1 MKKQIRLNAFDMNS
15 ASHQSP
21 GLWRHP
27 RDRSSNYTDL
37 GYWTDLARTLER
49 GKFDGIFLADVMG
62 VYDVYG
68 GTPDVALRS
77 GVQVP
82 VNDPSL
88 IVPAMAMVTE
98 HLGFGVTC
106 TLSYEPPYP
115 FARRMST
122 LDHLTNGRIGWNI
135 VTGYLDSAAKGA
147 GREKQI
153 SHDRRYE
160 IAEEYMDVVYKLW
173 EASWDDDA
181 VKRDAVNGMFT
192 DPAKVRRIQHRGE
205 HYQLDAVHLS
215 EPSPQRTPV
224 LYQAGASPKGM
235 GFAAKHAECIFV
247 NGPSRTVLA
256 SAVSK
261 SRSHIAQQGRDPSQ
275 VLIFAGLTVIVGQTD
290 KEATERLHEY
300 RQYVDRDGALALM
313 SGWTGIDFSTYD
325 KDDRVQHIRNDAVH
339 SAVDRFT
346 IADPNKVWTIGE
358 VAEFVGIGGAGPVVV
373 GSPTHVADEL
383 EAWMKDTGVDGFNL
397 MYTVMPEC
405 FTDFV
410 DLVVPELQRRGVYK
424 TEYLRGTLREK
435 LIGNG
440 ARTSLPHPSAILRI
454 QAKASSRLEQHRLV
468 AKT

>member
-1 MKKQIRLNAFDMNS
+1 MKKQIRLNAFDMNC

-27 RDRSSNYTDL
+27 RDRSTTYTDL

-62 VYDVYG
+62 IYDVYG
-68 GTPDVALRS
+68 GSPDVALRS
-77 GVQVP
+77 GVQAP

-88 IVPAMAMVTE
+88 IVPAMAMATE

-147 GREKQI
+147 GQDKQT

-160 IAEEYMDVVYKLW
+160 IADEYMDVVYKLW
-173 EASWDDDA
+173 EASWADDA
-181 VKRDAVNGMFT
+181 VQRDVARGIYT
-192 DPAKVRRIQHRGE
+192 DPARVKRIRHQGE
-205 HYQLDAVHLS
+205 NYQLDAVHLS

-256 SAVSK
+256 AAVSK
-261 SRSHIAQQGRDPSQ
+261 ARDHIARQGRNPAE
-275 VLIFAGLTVIVGQTD
+275 VLIFAGMTVIAGRTD
-290 KEATERLHEY
+290 KEANERLNDY
-300 RQYVDRDGALALM
+300 RKYVDRDGALALM

-325 KDDRVQHIRNDAVH
+325 KSDRVQHIRSEAIH
-339 SAVDRFT
+339 SAIDRFT
-346 IADPNKVWTIGE
+346 IADPDRVWTIGE
-358 VAEFVGIGGAGPVVV
+358 VAEFVGIGGAGPVIV
-373 GSPTHVADEL
+373 GSPQRVADEL
-383 EAWMKDTGVDGFNL
+383 EEWLNVTGVDGFNL

-405 FTDFV
+405 FVDFV
-410 DLVVPELQRRGVYK
+410 DLVVPELQQRGIYK
-424 TEYLRGTLREK
+424 ADYAPGTLREK
-435 LIGNG
+435 LIGKG
-440 ARTSLPHPSAILRI
+440 ARTSLPHPSAVFRTE
-454 QAKASSRLEQHRLV
+454 AFA
-468 AKT
+468 

>member
-1 MKKQIRLNAFDMNS
+1 MKKQIRLNAFDMNA

-27 RDRSSNYTDL
+27 RDRSTSYARLD
-37 GYWTDLARTLER
+37 YWTDLARTLER

-62 VYDVYG
+62 IYDVYG

-135 VTGYLDSAAKGA
+135 VTGYLDSAAKGS
-147 GREKQI
+147 GLSKQA
-153 SHDRRYE
+153 SHDLRY
-160 IAEEYMDVVYKLW
+160 AVADEYMDVVYKLW

-181 VKRDAVNGMFT
+181 VVLDRVRGVYT
-192 DPAKVRRIQHRGE
+192 DPAKVRRIHHRGE
-205 HYQLDAVHLS
+205 NYQVDAVHLT

-235 GFAAKHAECIFV
+235 SFAAKHAECIFI
-247 NGPSRTVLA
+247 NGPSSVVLSKTVR
-256 SAVSK
+256 K
-261 SRSHIAQQGRDPSQ
+261 IREQIAAQGREQSSI
-275 VLIFAGLTVIVGQTD
+275 LIFAGMTVIVGRDD
-290 KEATERLHEY
+290 KEAEERLNDY
-300 RQYVDRDGALALM
+300 RKYIDRDGALALM
-313 SGWTGIDFSTYD
+313 SGWTGIDFSSYD
-325 KDDRVQHIRNDAVH
+325 KSDRVQHIRNDAIH

-346 IADPNKVWTIGE
+346 IADPDRVWTIGE
-358 VAEFVGIGGAGPVVV
+358 VAEFVGIGGAGPLIV
-373 GSPTHVADEL
+373 GSPRRVADEL
-383 EAWMKDTGVDGFNL
+383 EKWMEDTGVDGFNL

-405 FTDFV
+405 MTDFV
-410 DLVVPELQRRGVYK
+410 GLVVPELQQRGVYK
-424 TEYLRGTLREK
+424 ADYTPGTLREK
-435 LIGNG
+435 LLGG
-440 ARTSLPHPSAILRI
+440 AARTSLPHPSAVFRANAAELAG
-454 QAKASSRLEQHRLV
+454 AK
-468 AKT
+468 

>member
-1 MKKQIRLNAFDMNS
+1 MKKQIRLNAFDMNC

-27 RDRSSNYTDL
+27 RDQSTRYADF
-37 GYWTDLARTLER
+37 GYWADLARTLER
-49 GKFDGIFLADVMG
+49 GMFDGIFLADVMG
-62 VYDVYG
+62 IYDVYG
-68 GTPDVALRS
+68 GTPDAALRS

-88 IVPAMAMVTE
+88 IVPVMAMVTE

-147 GREKQI
+147 GQAKQT

-181 VKRDAVNGMFT
+181 LQLDAAKGIFT
-192 DPAKVRRIQHRGE
+192 DPAKVRRVKHEGE
-205 HYQLDAVHLS
+205 NYQLDAVHLS
-215 EPSPQRTPV
+215 APSPQRTPV

-261 SRSHIAQQGRDPSQ
+261 ARDHIARQGRDASQ
-275 VLIFAGLTVIVGQTD
+275 VLIFAGITVIVGRTD
-290 KEATERLHEY
+290 KDATDRLHDY
-300 RQYVDRDGALALM
+300 RKYVDRDGALTLM
-313 SGWTGIDFSTYD
+313 SGWTGIDFSTYGM
-325 KDDRVQHIRNDAVH
+325 DDRVQHIRNDAIH

-373 GSPTHVADEL
+373 GSPERVADEL
-383 EAWMKDTGVDGFNL
+383 EAWMQDTGVDGFNL

-410 DLVVPELQRRGVYK
+410 DLVVPELQRRGIYK
-424 TEYLRGTLREK
+424 TEYAPGTLRQK

-440 ARTSLPHPSAILRI
+440 ARTSLPHPSAVFRS
-454 QAKASSRLEQHRLV
+454 QARDLV
-468 AKT
+468 TS

>member
-1 MKKQIRLNAFDMNS
+1 MKKQIRLNAFDMNA

-27 RDRSSNYTDL
+27 RDRSTNYTDL
-37 GYWTDLARTLER
+37 AYWTDLAKTLER

-68 GTPDVALRS
+68 SSPDTALRT

-88 IVPAMAMVTE
+88 IVPVMAMVTE

-122 LDHLTNGRIGWNI
+122 LDHLTKGRIGWNI
-135 VTGYLDSAAKGA
+135 VTGYLNSAAKGS
-147 GREKQI
+147 GQDKQA

-160 IAEEYMDVVYKLW
+160 IADEYMDVVYKLW

-181 VKRDAVNGMFT
+181 VRKDRATGVFT
-192 DPAKVRRIQHRGE
+192 DPAKVRRVKHDSENYRV
-205 HYQLDAVHLS
+205 DAVHLT

-224 LYQAGASPKGM
+224 LYQAGASAKGM
-235 GFAAKHAECIFV
+235 EFASKHAECIFI
-247 NGPSRTVLA
+247 NGPSDKVLA
-256 SAVSK
+256 ASAGK
-261 SRSHIAQQGRDPSQ
+261 IRAQLAKDGRDPAG
-275 VLIFAGLTVIVGQTD
+275 VMIFAGLTVIVGRTEE
-290 KEATERLHEY
+290 EAREKFADY
-300 RQYVDRDGALALM
+300 RKYIDRDGALALM

-325 KDDRVQHIRNDAVH
+325 KDDKVQHIRNDAIH

-358 VAEFVGIGGAGPVVV
+358 VAEFVGIGGAGPLFV
-373 GSPTHVADEL
+373 GSPTQIVDQMEKL
-383 EAWMKDTGVDGFNL
+383 MEVTGVDGFNL

-405 FTDFV
+405 FVDFV
-410 DLVVPELQRRGVYK
+410 DLVIPEMQRRGIYK
-424 TEYLRGTLREK
+424 TDYAPGTLREK
-435 LIGNG
+435 LLGQG
-440 ARTSLPHPSAILRI
+440 DRTSLPHPSAQIR
-454 QAKASSRLEQHRLV
+454 QSARR
-468 AKT
+468 

>member
-1 MKKQIRLNAFDMNS
+1 MKKQIRLNAFDMNA

-27 RDRSSNYTDL
+27 RDRSTSYARLD
-37 GYWTDLARTLER
+37 YWTDLARTLER

-62 VYDVYG
+62 IYDVYG

-135 VTGYLDSAAKGA
+135 VTGYLDSAAKGS
-147 GREKQI
+147 GLSKQA
-153 SHDRRYE
+153 SHDLRY
-160 IAEEYMDVVYKLW
+160 AVADEYMDVVYKLW

-181 VKRDAVNGMFT
+181 VVLDRVRGVYT
-192 DPAKVRRIQHRGE
+192 DPAKVRRIHHRGE
-205 HYQLDAVHLS
+205 NYQVDAVHLT

-235 GFAAKHAECIFV
+235 SFAAKHAECIFI
-247 NGPSRTVLA
+247 NGPSSVVLSKTVR
-256 SAVSK
+256 K
-261 SRSHIAQQGRDPSQ
+261 IREQIAAQGREQSSI
-275 VLIFAGLTVIVGQTD
+275 LIFAGMTVIVGRDD
-290 KEATERLHEY
+290 KEAEERLNDY
-300 RQYVDRDGALALM
+300 RKYIDRDGALALM
-313 SGWTGIDFSTYD
+313 SGWTGIDFSSYD
-325 KDDRVQHIRNDAVH
+325 KSDRVQHIRNDAIH

-346 IADPNKVWTIGE
+346 IADPDRVWTIGE
-358 VAEFVGIGGAGPVVV
+358 VAEFVGIGGAGPLIV
-373 GSPTHVADEL
+373 GSPRRVADEL
-383 EAWMKDTGVDGFNL
+383 EKWMEDTGVDGFNL

-405 FTDFV
+405 MTDFV
-410 DLVVPELQRRGVYK
+410 DLVVPELQQRGVYK
-424 TEYLRGTLREK
+424 ADYTPGTLREK
-435 LIGNG
+435 LLGG
-440 ARTSLPHPSAILRI
+440 AARTSLPHPSAVFRANAAEL
-454 QAKASSRLEQHRLV
+454 AGAE
-468 AKT
+468 

>member
-27 RDRSSNYTDL
+27 RARSTNYARLD
-37 GYWTDLARTLER
+37 YWTDLARTLER

-62 VYDVYG
+62 IYDVYG
-68 GTPDVALRS
+68 GTPDVALRG

-135 VTGYLDSAAKGA
+135 VTGYLDSAAKGS
-147 GREKQI
+147 GLSKQA
-153 SHDRRYE
+153 SHDLRY
-160 IAEEYMDVVYKLW
+160 AVADEYMDVVYKLW

-181 VKRDAVNGMFT
+181 VVVDRARGVYT
-192 DPAKVRRIQHRGE
+192 DPSKVRRIHHRGE
-205 HYQLDAVHLS
+205 NYQVDAVHLT

-235 GFAAKHAECIFV
+235 NFAAKHAECIFI
-247 NGPSRTVLA
+247 NGPSSVVLSKTVR
-256 SAVSK
+256 K
-261 SRSHIAQQGRDPSQ
+261 IREQIAAQGREQSSI
-275 VLIFAGLTVIVGQTD
+275 LIFAGMTVIVGRDD
-290 KEATERLHEY
+290 KEAEERLNDY
-300 RQYVDRDGALALM
+300 RKYIDRDGALALM
-313 SGWTGIDFSTYD
+313 SGWTGIDFSSYD
-325 KDDRVQHIRNDAVH
+325 KNDRVQHIRNDAIH

-346 IADPNKVWTIGE
+346 IADPDRVWTIGE
-358 VAEFVGIGGAGPVVV
+358 VAEFVGIGGAGPLIV
-373 GSPTHVADEL
+373 GSPQRVADEL
-383 EAWMKDTGVDGFNL
+383 EKWMEDTGVDGFNL

-405 FTDFV
+405 MTDFV
-410 DLVVPELQRRGVYK
+410 DLVVPELQQRGAYK
-424 TEYLRGTLREK
+424 ADYTPGTLREK
-435 LIGNG
+435 LLGGG
-440 ARTSLPHPSAILRI
+440 ARTSLPHPSAVFRANAVELAG
-454 QAKASSRLEQHRLV
+454 AK
-468 AKT
+468 